1 MRIAVLG
8 GGFTGMTAAYYL
20 AKKGHEVSLYEKEK
34 VLGGLAVGFRQP
46 NWDWYLERAYHHL
59 LDSEDDILN
68 FARDLGFKDIFFK
81 ETQTSSL
88 YEIDRNAILG
98 NGATTESDTGQVG
111 MIKQILN
118 QVQDD
123 KTMKNI
129 YRIFPLDSP
138 QDLLNF
144 PLLSLPEKIRAGIVL
159 AFLKFSPFL
168 NIYEKQ
174 TAADFLRK
182 TQGEHV
188 WEVLWQQLFRKKF
201 GKYAEKILATFIWA
215 RVTKRAKKLGY
226 IKGGFQTFINH
237 VKNELDQLRV
247 KVLTDYEVKTIEKRN
262 EEFFVIRHPEFISGS
277 DSKKQM
283 LNQVQRDKIV
293 KKKFDV
299 IISTLPTVIMSK
311 ITQNIFPSLY
321 LQKFSNL
328 KYLHAVVMILETKEK
343 ILDKTY
349 WLNVCTPKVPIM
361 IVAQHT
367 NFVDKK
373 NYGGNHIAYVGWYIE
388 RKDPLIKMSAKEV
401 LNYYLPHLHRVSSF
415 KFHVSRFYKFVGPFA
430 QPIFDRE
437 FIKNKPAFK
446 TPVKNFYIANLDM
459 TYPYDRGTNYAVKL
473 GREVSNLIK

>member
-1 MRIAVLG
+1 
-8 GGFTGMTAAYYL
+8 
-20 AKKGHEVSLYEKEK
+20 
-34 VLGGLAVGFRQP
+34 
-46 NWDWYLERAYHHL
+46 
-59 LDSEDDILN
+59 
-68 FARDLGFKDIFFK
+68 
-81 ETQTSSL
+81 
-88 YEIDRNAILG
+88 
-98 NGATTESDTGQVG
+98 
-111 MIKQILN
+111 
-118 QVQDD
+118 
-123 KTMKNI
+123 
-129 YRIFPLDSP
+129 
-138 QDLLNF
+138 
-144 PLLSLPEKIRAGIVL
+144 
-159 AFLKFSPFL
+159 
-168 NIYEKQ
+168 
-174 TAADFLRK
+174 
-182 TQGEHV
+182 
-188 WEVLWQQLFRKKF
+188 
-201 GKYAEKILATFIWA
+201 
-215 RVTKRAKKLGY
+215 
-226 IKGGFQTFINH
+226 
-237 VKNELDQLRV
+237 
-247 KVLTDYEVKTIEKRN
+247 
-262 EEFFVIRHPEFISGS
+262 
-277 DSKKQM
+277 M

-473 GREVSNLIK
+473 GREVSSLIK